1 MFDLGFQ
8 ELIVIFIVALLVFGP
23 KKLPELART
32 LGKGVRDLRQ
42 AMSSVKEQIDSEIR
56 EVKDP
61 ISFKNEI
68 YKDNDFLK
76 AETKKHHKESS
87 HNFDEHLKHDREQQD
102 TTKQNSQAQS
112 QKTG

>member
-32 LGKGVRDLRQ
+32 LGKGIRDIRQ
-42 AMSSVKEQIDSEIR
+42 AMSGVKEQFDSEIR
-56 EVKDP
+56 DVKDP

-68 YKDNDFLK
+68 YKDSDFLK
-76 AETKKHHKESS
+76 DGAKITKKEEPEKTDAHTKAEA
-87 HNFDEHLKHDREQQD
+87 EQNAA
-102 TTKQNSQAQS
+102 KQSAENQS

>member
-32 LGKGVRDLRQ
+32 LGKGVRDIRQ
-42 AMSSVKEQIDSEIR
+42 AMSGVKEQIDAEIQ

-61 ISFKNEI
+61 VTFKNEI
-68 YKDNDFLK
+68 YKDSDILK
-76 AETKKHHKESS
+76 DGAKIPKQETDQTTASKEKTEIEKDISDKPS
-87 HNFDEHLKHDREQQD
+87 E
-102 TTKQNSQAQS
+102 SQS
-112 QKTG
+112 QKKG